1 MRWIC
6 LLFAVISFI
15 SFMSDLG
22 MIQFPVMRVLP
33 SAGNS
38 SPTVLT
44 LLLFIAILGMLG
56 RMLKM
61 AIKGEKEELKER
73 IKKLEGHIK
82 KYENDLD

>member
-82 KYENDLD
+82 KYEND